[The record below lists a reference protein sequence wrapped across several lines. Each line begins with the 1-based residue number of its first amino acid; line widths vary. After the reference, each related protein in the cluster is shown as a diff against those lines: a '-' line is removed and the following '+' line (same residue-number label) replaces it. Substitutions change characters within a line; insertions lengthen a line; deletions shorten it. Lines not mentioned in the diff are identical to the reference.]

1 MDKPFFVY
9 RHIRLDTNQPFY
21 VGIGKKPKKYN
32 GRNTEYKR
40 AYNTS
45 HRNSYWKNIVNK
57 TDYKIEILWESEN
70 LEEVQLKEIEFISL
84 YGRKEDGGTL
94 ANMTSGG
101 EFTFQDVY
109 KYRKN
114 FKHSEETKRKISK
127 TKKGKRSSEETKK
140 LLSQLHKDKNSV
152 GRLQGLEEKAKESR
166 REGLPRVTDKL
177 TNKEYRSLPDACEQL
192 GLDLVSERRKLYR
205 KSTKNRFKYINPE
218 ILERYKRNK

>member
-21 VGIGKKPKKYN
+21 IGIGKKPKRYN
-32 GRNTEYKR
+32 GHNTEYKR
-40 AYNTS
+40 AFTKQS
-45 HRNSYWKNIVNK
+45 RNSYWKNIVDK
-57 TDYKIEILWESEN
+57 TDYKVEILWESES
-70 LEEVQLKEIEFISL
+70 LREVQLKEIEFISM

-101 EFTFQDVY
+101 EFTSQEVSRH
-109 KYRKN
+109 RK
-114 FKHSEETKRKISK
+114 SYEVSDETRAKISK
-127 TKKGKRSSEETKK
+127 ANKGRKSSEETKK

-152 GRLQGLEEKAKESR
+152 KRLQGLEEKAKESR
-166 REGLPRVTDKL
+166 RDGLPRVTDKR
-177 TNKEYRSLPDACEQL
+177 TNKQYRSLPDACEEL

-205 KSTKNRFKYINPE
+205 KSTRARFEYINPE